1 MTADARVHFPLP
13 SCMTYTDSPPEAAK
27 TAAVLNGITAAA
39 KHSVKRTLVNFF
51 IIGTYL
57 QTKLKTCFNLCR
69 TRENAVFRKTGAK
82 CSFPSSVCIT
92 MRIRVSDNV
101 NILFYFPL
109 SVNISLETGS
119 FILQFIPFIS
129 YFFFLYKGSFH
140 RFSMFPDFSGFFIS
154 SIDEMYIFSS
164 II

>member
-1 MTADARVHFPLP
+1 
-13 SCMTYTDSPPEAAK
+13 
-27 TAAVLNGITAAA
+27 
-39 KHSVKRTLVNFF
+39 
-51 IIGTYL
+51 
-57 QTKLKTCFNLCR
+57 
-69 TRENAVFRKTGAK
+69 
-82 CSFPSSVCIT
+82 

-154 SIDEMYIFSS
+154 SIDEMYIFFFHNIESDGYGIFFGNEPQKLTEIFQ
-164 II
+164 IIFLNEINRFFHSC